1 MSRHSIFRCI
11 SLLAVISSLLIA
23 SGCSEQPPPPI
34 RVGINPWPGYEFLYL
49 AQEKGFYRDE
59 GVDVRLIEFNSLSDA
74 RRAYERGQIDAMGTT
89 VIEVLQVRDQ
99 SARSPQIVQV
109 IDYSNGGDVIIA
121 RPGIKKGSDLRGTRI
136 GVELASL
143 GVYVLARGL
152 AASGLTLK
160 DVIPIS
166 MDQLSMEE
174 ALGKG
179 DLDAVVSYPPTS
191 INLLRDSKLNKIFS
205 TTQIPGEVIDVIA
218 VEEEIITRRPAD
230 VAKLLRAF
238 HQAIEYSKQNRADAY
253 RIMAAREG
261 ITAEEFGSVLADDI
275 QMVNAADQA
284 AYFQPGG
291 KLATVI
297 DFSDHILRESGQIKG
312 VDHRAKV
319 LNASFVGPS
328 K

>member
-23 SGCSEQPPPPI
+23 AGCSEQPPPPI
-34 RVGINPWPGYEFLYL
+34 RVGINLWPGYEFLYL

-74 RRAYERGQIDAMGTT
+74 RRAFERGQIDAMGTT
-89 VIEVLQVRDQ
+89 VIEVLQVRDH
-99 SARSPQIVQV
+99 SARSPKIVQV
-109 IDYSNGGDVIIA
+109 VDYSNGGDVIIA
-121 RPGIKKGSDLRGTRI
+121 RPGIKQVSDLRGTRI

-152 AASGLTLK
+152 AAGGLTLK

-174 ALGKG
+174 AFGKG
-179 DLDAVVSYPPTS
+179 DLDAVVSYPPIS
-191 INLLRDSKLNKIFS
+191 IKLLRDSKLNKVFS
-205 TTQIPGEVIDVIA
+205 TAQIPGEVIDVIA
-218 VEEEIITRRPAD
+218 VEEEIIAERPAD

-238 HQAIEYSKQNRADAY
+238 QRAIEYSKQNREDAY

-261 ITAEEFGSVLADDI
+261 ITAEEFGSALGGDI

-284 AYFQPGG
+284 AYFQTGG
-291 KLATVI
+291 KLATII

-312 VDHRAKV
+312 ADHRAKV